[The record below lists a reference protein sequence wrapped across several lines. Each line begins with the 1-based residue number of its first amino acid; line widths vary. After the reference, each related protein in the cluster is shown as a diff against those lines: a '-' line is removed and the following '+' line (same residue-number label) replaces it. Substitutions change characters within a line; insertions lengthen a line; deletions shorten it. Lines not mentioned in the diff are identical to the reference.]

1 MLPPTGPS
9 FYARLSRPEC
19 FQRPEPPPPPPEP
32 KFRYFMG
39 LDVGQAGEFTALA
52 VIERTATGECVAG
65 RQVFHHAVRHLQRFT
80 AGTSYA
86 EIVGVV
92 KTMFADRPLK
102 GGMLIVDVTAVG
114 RPVLDLLY
122 DAHIDGGVMPV
133 SITAGQYA
141 AVDERG
147 GWLVPRK
154 ELASLLQLLLQGRR
168 LKVAEALPEAALL
181 TEELANF
188 RVRAP
193 LVAADDVLAWREGVH
208 DDLVLAVGI
217 AAWEAERY
225 YTPDVKWIC

>member
-1 MLPPTGPS
+1 MKWPTGPS
-9 FYARLSRPEC
+9 FLARLSRPEH
-19 FQRPEPPPPPPEP
+19 FPQRPSPPPPPEP
-32 KFRYFMG
+32 KARYFAG

-52 VIERTATGECVAG
+52 VIERTKAEEPVAG
-65 RQVFHHAVRHLQRFT
+65 RTVFHHAVRHLQRFT

-92 KTMFADRPLK
+92 KKMFAEPPLK
-102 GGMLIVDVTAVG
+102 RGMLVVDVTAVG

-122 DAHIDGGVMPV
+122 DARIDAAVVAV

-141 AVDERG
+141 TVDERG

-154 ELASLLQLLLQGRR
+154 ELASLMQLLLQGRR
-168 LKVAEALPEAALL
+168 LKVAESLPTAALL

-193 LVAADDVLAWREGVH
+193 LVAADDVLAWREGEH

-217 AAWEAERY
+217 AAWESERY
-225 YTPDVKWIC
+225 FSPGVYWVC